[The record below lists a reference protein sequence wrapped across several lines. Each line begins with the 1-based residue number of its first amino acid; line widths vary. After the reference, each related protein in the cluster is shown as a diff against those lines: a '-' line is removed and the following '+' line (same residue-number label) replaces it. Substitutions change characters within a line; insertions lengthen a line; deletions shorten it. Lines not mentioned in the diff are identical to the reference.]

1 MILNVTIWN
10 FYSTWKLNCNQYY
23 WVNKKYCWNVW
34 LLWHLFIYNNKKIST
49 KSKIEAF
56 IVWLY
61 WNLVLVHNT
70 PPLSTS
76 NHPKQQHRTLTFNNG
91 KTNPTVKLENQF
103 TIVDTDTAADR
114 GPWEKISATMNQGI
128 DPELNESIIN

>member
-1 MILNVTIWN
+1 MYDSCDTCLYIII
-10 FYSTWKLNCNQYY
+10 
-23 WVNKKYCWNVW
+23 KKYRQRVK
-34 LLWHLFIYNNKKIST
+34 LRHSQFDYTETQFLFT
-49 KSKIEAF
+49 
-56 IVWLY
+56 
-61 WNLVLVHNT
+61 T

-114 GPWEKISATMNQGI
+114 GP
-128 DPELNESIIN
+128 